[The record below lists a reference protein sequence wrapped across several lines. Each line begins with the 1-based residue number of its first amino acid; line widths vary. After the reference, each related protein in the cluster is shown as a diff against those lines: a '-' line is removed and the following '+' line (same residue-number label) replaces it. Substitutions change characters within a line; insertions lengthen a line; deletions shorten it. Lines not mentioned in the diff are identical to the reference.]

1 MSIGQM
7 VVEGE
12 FRNEGRTETM
22 EGIHDQE
29 GKSQTSC
36 ESQRDQGE
44 RPVSNA
50 GERSALL
57 EELFK
62 FLTRKIKDAQIMRIR
77 ATKSRPFYLNL
88 T

>member
-1 MSIGQM
+1 M

-44 RPVSNA
+44 GPVSNA

-57 EELFK
+57 EEL
-62 FLTRKIKDAQIMRIR
+62 LR
-77 ATKSRPFYLNL
+77 FYN
-88 T
+88 